1 MERFNLLRHV
11 AGILESMGLRY
22 FVTGSSATIV
32 YGEPR
37 MTNDIDIVV
46 DLPEHRVAALCKH
59 FLNDHY
65 YISEEAAHEAVRRK
79 SQFNI
84 IHHESGLKVDFMIP
98 ADTRFNES
106 RFERAKSLR
115 AGTDFDAFFASPED
129 VIIKKMEYYR
139 EGRSEKHLRD
149 IAGVLKGEEEIDVA
163 YIATWA
169 EKMGLSE
176 IWGTIQLRMKE

>member
-79 SQFNI
+79 SQ
-84 IHHESGLKVDFMIP
+84 HKKLPVLMESIGWTSAAPKPSGTCGSKNSP
-98 ADTRFNES
+98 AS
-106 RFERAKSLR
+106 
-115 AGTDFDAFFASPED
+115 
-129 VIIKKMEYYR
+129 
-139 EGRSEKHLRD
+139 
-149 IAGVLKGEEEIDVA
+149 
-163 YIATWA
+163 
-169 EKMGLSE
+169 
-176 IWGTIQLRMKE
+176 